1 MRTAAIALVCCS
13 AMLASSAQAELAAH
27 ELTRPDVDAWL
38 EGFFPYAL
46 ADGDIA
52 GAAVVIV
59 KDGEVLALRGYG
71 HADVD
76 KRTPVDPART
86 LFRTGSVGKLFTWT
100 AVMQQLEAGRLDLDR
115 DVNDYLDFRIP
126 ARDGQPVTLR
136 NLMTHTPG
144 FEEPVKRLVTDRPD
158 RAVTPEQYVKA
169 WTPKQIFP
177 PGQIPAYSNYG
188 VTLAGYILE
197 RVSGEPYDDYID
209 RHVFAPLGMT
219 RSTTRQPL
227 PAGLRAQM
235 SNGYLKGSGRAY
247 PFELFGVS
255 PAGSA
260 TTTAADMG
268 RFMLAWLQG
277 GELGSARIL
286 EPDTV
291 RLTLETKLRIVPP
304 LNSMLLGFF
313 EETLN
318 GRRVVGHRGDSQY
331 FHSTLNLFPDDGV
344 GVYLVINSTGR
355 DGASETVI
363 TAFMSAFADRYFPA
377 SAIASTVSAADAA
390 LHAHRMAGTYLSS
403 RRQES
408 NFLSVL
414 TFLSQVKVTTDERGG
429 LLVPALLG
437 ANGEPMRWQEVRP
450 YVWNQVGGKE
460 RLAARVRDGRVEL
473 WAVDSASPFL
483 VMQPAPWWKS
493 SAVFGPLLAA
503 ALAAILAA
511 LVAWPVTALVR
522 RHYRLW
528 PANAGRQAWPYRWTR
543 IAAAGVLASLVAWS
557 ALVAQLEGN
566 LFAFSPA
573 LDPWIALLKIATTVF
588 CTGGLV
594 AAIADARRG
603 WPGRRWPS
611 RLASLLLTAGFGVL
625 LWLAVVL
632 KLVGYETDY

>member
-1 MRTAAIALVCCS
+1 
-13 AMLASSAQAELAAH
+13 MLASSARAELAAH

-100 AVMQQLEAGRLDLDR
+100 AVMQQVEAGRLDLDR

-126 ARDGQPVTLR
+126 ARDGPAGHAPEPDDAHAGLR
-136 NLMTHTPG
+136 RAGEAPRDG
-144 FEEPVKRLVTDRPD
+144 SARPCSD
-158 RAVTPEQYVKA
+158 ARAICEGLDA
-169 WTPKQIFP
+169 EADLSA
-177 PGQIPAYSNYG
+177 GQIPAYSNYG

-219 RSTTRQPL
+219 QSTTRQPL
-227 PAGLRAQM
+227 PAALRAQM

-291 RLTLETKLRIVPP
+291 RLTLETKLPIVPP

-344 GVYLVINSTGR
+344 GVYLVVNSTGR

-363 TAFMSAFADRYFPA
+363 TGFMSAFADRYFPA
-377 SAIASTVSAADAA
+377 TCNCKHGERRRCRAARPSDGGHIPELSPAGIELPECAHLPVAGEGHDRRAWRPPRARPPWRERRTHA
-390 LHAHRMAGTYLSS
+390 LAGSPPVCLESG
-403 RRQES
+403 RRQG
-408 NFLSVL
+408 
-414 TFLSQVKVTTDERGG
+414 TPR
-429 LLVPALLG
+429 
-437 ANGEPMRWQEVRP
+437 
-450 YVWNQVGGKE
+450 
-460 RLAARVRDGRVEL
+460 ARVRDGRVEL
-473 WAVDSASPFL
+473 WRSTPL
-483 VMQPAPWWKS
+483 RRS
-493 SAVFGPLLAA
+493 S
-503 ALAAILAA
+503 
-511 LVAWPVTALVR
+511 
-522 RHYRLW
+522 
-528 PANAGRQAWPYRWTR
+528 
-543 IAAAGVLASLVAWS
+543 
-557 ALVAQLEGN
+557 
-566 LFAFSPA
+566 
-573 LDPWIALLKIATTVF
+573 
-588 CTGGLV
+588 
-594 AAIADARRG
+594 
-603 WPGRRWPS
+603 
-611 RLASLLLTAGFGVL
+611 
-625 LWLAVVL
+625 
-632 KLVGYETDY
+632 